1 MNRLLITNARLIN
14 EGETR
19 DADVLIDGERISKI
33 ASSITPEEGVEVI
46 DAAGRLLMPGMIDDQ
61 VHFREPGLTNK
72 GDLAT
77 ESAAAVAGG
86 ITSFMD
92 MPNVNPQT
100 TTRQALADKYAI
112 AEHRCTANYGFY
124 LGGTNRNIEEIKS
137 LEVGEACGIK
147 VFMGASTG
155 DMLVDDPAA
164 LERIFQH
171 APVMVVTHCEH
182 SPTIW
187 DNEAKARAEYGDS
200 VPMSEHPNIRSAAA
214 CLKSS
219 GFAVDMA
226 RRFDALLHVL
236 HLTTAV
242 EMALFSKAHR
252 SDKRITAEVCV
263 HHLWFDESRYEDLG
277 TRIKCNPAIKAA
289 SDREALVRQMRHGYG
304 RPLGQMATHNVLGY
318 DPDLEPPERDLE
330 ESRRLLREAGHG
342 EGLELVL
349 ELRASRRADP
359 LVRQLAEAGINVTLQ
374 PQPWGVVWPRLRA
387 DEVDFYLGGI
397 VAFSADASDVLD
409 SMMHSKDAPR
419 GYGALNH
426 NGYADPQLDQ
436 LIEAAASTRDMHER
450 SQLLRRCMR
459 VGMEHLQLIPLYEPF
474 ELYGASSRVTWK
486 PRLDGRL
493 VFSEIAPDRTTR

>member
-33 ASSITPEEGVEVI
+33 ASSIAPDEGVEVI
-46 DAAGRLLMPGMIDDQ
+46 DAGGRLLMPGMIDDQ

-100 TTRQALADKYAI
+100 TTRQALAEKYAI

-124 LGGTNRNIEEIKS
+124 LGATNRNIEEIKS

-147 VFMGASTG
+147 AFMGASTG
-155 DMLVDDPAA
+155 DMLVDDPVA

-289 SDREALVRQMRHGYG
+289 SDREALVRALNEGRIDVIATDHAPHTSNEKKQSYFKAPAGLPLVQHALLVLFDLAARGEVSRELIVDRACHAPADLFGVKERGYIREG
-304 RPLGQMATHNVLGY
+304 WYA
-318 DPDLEPPERDLE
+318 DLVIVDPERPFRVE
-330 ESRRLLREAGHG
+330 KSNLLCKCHW
-342 EGLELVL
+342 
-349 ELRASRRADP
+349 S
-359 LVRQLAEAGINVTLQ
+359 
-374 PQPWGVVWPRLRA
+374 
-387 DEVDFYLGGI
+387 
-397 VAFSADASDVLD
+397 
-409 SMMHSKDAPR
+409 
-419 GYGALNH
+419 
-426 NGYADPQLDQ
+426 
-436 LIEAAASTRDMHER
+436 
-450 SQLLRRCMR
+450 
-459 VGMEHLQLIPLYEPF
+459 PF
-474 ELYGASSRVTWK
+474 EGHEFSSTIDTTIVNGEVVYRDGELTK
-486 PRLDGRL
+486 NIAGQRLEFNR
-493 VFSEIAPDRTTR
+493 AR